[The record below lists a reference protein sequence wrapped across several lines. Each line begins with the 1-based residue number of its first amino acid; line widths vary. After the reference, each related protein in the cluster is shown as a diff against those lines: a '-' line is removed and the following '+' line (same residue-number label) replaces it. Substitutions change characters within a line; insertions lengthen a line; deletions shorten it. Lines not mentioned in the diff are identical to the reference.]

1 MAKLTIKKGS
11 KYHRDIKFG
20 KEQLKHE
27 NNIRKSLSN
36 HGREVKKELV
46 KVVSTGARTGRIYMY
61 KGTPYRASAPGE
73 PPAKRSGDLSRGFAY
88 KTRPNELRIGN
99 TVFSEKGFPYPLALV
114 TGTVKMSP
122 RPYFITTIERLHGR
136 LQADLQRG
144 KI

>member
-1 MAKLTIKKGS
+1 MSKLSIKKGAT
-11 KYHRDIKFG
+11 YHRDIKLG

-27 NNIRKSLSN
+27 KNIRKALSN

-46 KVVSTGARTGRIYMY
+46 KVVSTGARTGRIYLY

-73 PPAKRSGDLSRGFAY
+73 PPAKRSGALSKGFAF
-88 KTRPNELRIGN
+88 KTRAYELRIGN
-99 TVFSEKGFPYPLALV
+99 TVFSEDGFPYPLALV

-122 RPYFITTIERLHGR
+122 RPYFVSTIERLHGR
-136 LQADLQRG
+136 IQTDLQRG